1 MAFWRVQIA
10 DTGWNMSEYI
20 GTGRKPR
27 CRHYG
32 NTGTSGADRAF
43 AGLEKW
49 SFDNAT
55 GQWVLDYTMQDGLG
69 LGTYHTVGD
78 YFPTASDGLRN
89 ITGIVNADGSVTIYG
104 VTSTVSTSGDKGPV
118 PNEIV
123 AITDAL
129 AATTLPTDEMF
140 SIHRRSAIWRR
151 LSRDRVRPAQN
162 NRPVGLCL
170 CRTGCGT
177 PAQAR
182 LVT

>member
-89 ITGIVNADGSVTIYG
+89 GIVNADGSVY
-104 VTSTVSTSGDKGPV
+104 D
-118 PNEIV
+118 
-123 AITDAL
+123 L
-129 AATTLPTDEMF
+129 
-140 SIHRRSAIWRR
+140 RRYLYRQHIGR
-151 LSRDRVRPAQN
+151 
-162 NRPVGLCL
+162 
-170 CRTGCGT
+170 
-177 PAQAR
+177 
-182 LVT
+182 